1 MFMDKIP
8 DSAAVN
14 EAVKLIKQGNVKVN
28 QMDIDS
34 VDFEIFDNDIISIR
48 YNGKFKIFCDGA
60 KSRKD
65 RIFIKIAKY

>member
-1 MFMDKIP
+1 M
-8 DSAAVN
+8 N
-14 EAVKLIKQGNVKVN
+14 EKE
-28 QMDIDS
+28 S

-48 YNGKFKIFCDGA
+48 YNGKFKIFCDGG